1 MQTWQCSEKLGLY
14 GKNTVGNTDYYIGAG
29 DSGHIT
35 VGGTIGGMVI
45 AGQYHHI
52 HSQLPCHQRKKCL
65 MMQLPIHLLFSV
77 TFVHSSGRYAS
88 VLLRVHAFDITPCLC
103 FFQSVCYAVVMPLHV
118 QQHHEVATDVTLA
131 CHFNKTPPSLRMF

>member
-45 AGQYHHI
+45 AGTLDTQ
-52 HSQLPCHQRKKCL
+52 SAT
-65 MMQLPIHLLFSV
+65 LL
-77 TFVHSSGRYAS
+77 
-88 VLLRVHAFDITPCLC
+88 LK
-103 FFQSVCYAVVMPLHV
+103 SVC
-118 QQHHEVATDVTLA
+118 
-131 CHFNKTPPSLRMF
+131 